1 MGSNRRVRRIDFD
14 HYRSIATFADQSG
27 EEDPNATAAGVQ
39 MPEDLTALTAEELSE
54 LEDALVA
61 EFDRIY
67 DSASAPGANP
77 TAVLAELAT
86 LGEQINA
93 VRAQTATVE
102 TAAEEAAAAIAD
114 LANQVHP
121 PDPEEGGGDPA
132 DAADGAPAPDAAP
145 APQPVAA
152 AAARRPLP
160 RTTPPRSRPSAGQ
173 IANRTTRPAV
183 PGRRSNGT
191 AGRLVITASA
201 DVPGFAGSQELDKG
215 DVATAM
221 HARASALSDD
231 SHTRFSVCTIERPI
245 AEDAWLDHIA
255 EDNEATLERVIGNRD
270 ATALVASGGWCTPSI
285 PMYNFFNITDADE
298 LIDLPSTGIVRGG
311 MLTPSFYGFG
321 DVGAGAL
328 WNWTEAM
335 DIAVNA
341 LITNKALTSNVATF
355 TTSVDHGYVV
365 GQTVRIAIGDPVFDG
380 NRVVTSVP
388 SSTTFTAAI
397 THANVTSAAVDGGTA
412 MGQKSC
418 LKIPCPTW
426 TDHRLEAEGL
436 CVTHGN
442 LSDKSFPEMTRNYV
456 DLVMSAHEHRMSAA
470 KIAKIVADALTT
482 TVTAT
487 TTTDAAG
494 DILSALGL
502 EAADYRSQYRAAR
515 TRVVDVAFPNWAR
528 EAIRATLA
536 MRHSEWEYLTVTDAQ
551 IDAMFALRNIRAQ
564 FVSDYGPLYTGSP
577 IAAWPTTIPF
587 VMYFAG
593 AYVLGQGGKIELSVV
608 RDSTLNATNDHT
620 AAWSE
625 EFFQV
630 ARLGPQARKVNLAIN
645 VNGITGIAGAG

>member
-1 MGSNRRVRRIDFD
+1 MKYRRRLIDLG
-14 HYRSIATFADQSG
+14 TFRNVGQFAEQA
-27 EEDPNATAAGVQ
+27 EEDPNASTAVEIPA
-39 MPEDLTALTAEELSE
+39 DLSGLSAEELAE
-54 LEDALVA
+54 LEEDLIA
-61 EFDRIY
+61 EFDRIH
-67 DSASAPGANP
+67 DSNSPNLERLTELGN
-77 TAVLAELAT
+77 AVK
-86 LGEQINA
+86 A
-93 VRAQTATVE
+93 VRAREAEVE
-102 TAAEEAAAAIAD
+102 QEAQAAAAAIEA
-114 LANQVHP
+114 LVAEVHP
-121 PDPEEGGGDPA
+121 PEDPGTDPA
-132 DAADGAPAPDAAP
+132 DDADATPPADAAP
-145 APQPVAA
+145 APAPAPVAA
-152 AAARRPLP
+152 GARPLP
-160 RTTPPRSRPSAGQ
+160 RSTPARPSRPSAGQ
-173 IANRTTRPAV
+173 IANRTSRPRV
-183 PGRRSNGT
+183 PGRRGGS
-191 AGRLVITASA
+191 AGLVITASA
-201 DVPGFAGSQELDKG
+201 DVPGFAGAQELDKS

-245 AEDAWLDHIA
+245 AEDAWLDHNA
-255 EDNEATLERVIGNRD
+255 EDNEATLERVVGNRD
-270 ATALVASGGWCTPSI
+270 AAALVASGGWCTPSI

-298 LIDLPSTGIVRGG
+298 LVDLPSTGIVRGG

-470 KIAKIVADALTT
+470 KTAKIVADALTT

-494 DILSALGL
+494 DILSAIGL

-515 TRVVDVAFPNWAR
+515 TRVVDVVFPNWAR

-536 MRHSEWEYLTVTDAQ
+536 MRHSEWEYLSVTDAQ

-564 FVSDYGPLYTGSP
+564 FVSDYSPLYTGTP
-577 IAAWPTTIPF
+577 IAAWPTAMPF

-593 AYVLGQGGKIELSVV
+593 AYVVGQGGKIELSVV